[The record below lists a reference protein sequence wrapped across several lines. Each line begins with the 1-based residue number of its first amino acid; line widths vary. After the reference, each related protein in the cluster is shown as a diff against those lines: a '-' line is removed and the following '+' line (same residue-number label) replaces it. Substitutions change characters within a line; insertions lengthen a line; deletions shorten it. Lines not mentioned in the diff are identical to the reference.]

1 MKTTYGSSDS
11 LVLRCC
17 RPGSVC
23 VPNGSCEPR
32 SSSPSRRSR
41 PLVDRTDGEDDR
53 GVPRLFELEQ
63 RDRTLPTRLTYVR
76 KNRMKTNCLILLAAI
91 VALFHTAAD
100 SSAQERSAAKVPNF
114 VLVYID
120 DLGWAETSVE
130 MIKGRQDTRSDYYQ
144 TPNIERLAQD
154 GMVLSSCY
162 SPSALC
168 APSRNSLLHGMT
180 PSRLRYT
187 VLSALEAKKKYMGTI
202 TIPQA
207 LKQANPDYVTAHFG
221 KWHNES
227 IKPTAAGY
235 DVTDGPNGNGP
246 GDFTDDRQTHLPDDD
261 PKRIFSLTDK
271 SVQFIKEQAAAH
283 KPFYLQLSHYAMHIW
298 HDSLKETREKFKAL
312 PGGRKYSKQ
321 DDKSEEEMS
330 ISQYNHGW
338 IINYAAMLD
347 DMDRALGTLLDAL
360 DELGIADNTYVI
372 LTSDNGGG
380 FRGNAP
386 LKGGKGSLYEGG
398 IRMPSFVR
406 GPGIKP
412 GSYCDVP
419 VVQWDFLQTF
429 YDLAGGTRPLPPE
442 LDGGSLRDVFE
453 NGNQGVV
460 NRNTEELVFHFP
472 WHTGEAESA
481 IRVGKYKLRK
491 NLDSLE
497 TQLFDI
503 SEDIGEKRDLAR
515 KLPDVVRTLEQQR
528 VAYLESVDAE
538 TVTLTRRNYV
548 ELLEGGWIENGR
560 KRLTQLEAELAADPQ
575 NKQKAFKVKISRNH
589 VNFQDRQLER
599 SRRLIRMH
607 EERGT
612 AEQK

>member
-1 MKTTYGSSDS
+1 MKRFPLFILS
-11 LVLRCC
+11 VLAL
-17 RPGSVC
+17 S
-23 VPNGSCEPR
+23 
-32 SSSPSRRSR
+32 
-41 PLVDRTDGEDDR
+41 TD
-53 GVPRLFELEQ
+53 
-63 RDRTLPTRLTYVR
+63 
-76 KNRMKTNCLILLAAI
+76 LA
-91 VALFHTAAD
+91 L
-100 SSAQERSAAKVPNF
+100 SAAKAPNF
-114 VLVYID
+114 VLIYVD

-130 MIKGRQDTRSDYYQ
+130 MIKGRKDTCSDFFQ
-144 TPNIERLAQD
+144 TPNMERLAKG
-154 GMVLSSCY
+154 GMVLSACY

-187 VLSALEAKKKYMGTI
+187 VLSAVEAKKKYMGKI

-207 LKQANPDYVTAHFG
+207 LKKANPEYVTAHFG

-246 GDFTDDRQTHLPDDD
+246 GDFADDGKTHLLDDD
-261 PKRIFSLTDK
+261 PKRIFSLTEK
-271 SVQFIKEQAAAH
+271 SVDFMKEQVKAD

-298 HDSLKETREKFKAL
+298 HDSLKETREKYRSL
-312 PGGRKYSKQ
+312 PVGRKYLKQ
-321 DDKSEEEMS
+321 DDKSREEMS

-347 DMDRALGTLLDAL
+347 DMDRSFGTLLDAI

-386 LKGGKGSLYEGG
+386 LKAGKGSLYEGG
-398 IRMPSFVR
+398 IRMPSFVC

-429 YDLAGGTRPLPPE
+429 YDLAGGTAPLPSE

-453 NGNQGVV
+453 NGNKGKVK
-460 NRNTEELVFHFP
+460 RNTEALVFHFP
-472 WHTGEAESA
+472 WHTGVAESA
-481 IRVGKYKLRK
+481 IRVGNYKLRK
-491 NLDSLE
+491 DLDTLE
-497 TQLFDI
+497 IELFDL
-503 SEDIGEKRDLAR
+503 SEDIGEKYDLSGQMPE
-515 KLPDVVRTLEQQR
+515 LVQTLDQQR
-528 VAYLESVDAE
+528 VAYLDSINAE

-548 ELLEGGWIENGR
+548 ALLEGGWIKNGR
-560 KRLTQLEAELAADPQ
+560 NRLAKLKAELTADPD
-575 NKQKAFKVKISRNH
+575 NKQKAFRVDVSQNH
-589 VNFQDRQLER
+589 VDFQDRQLER
-599 SRRLIRMH
+599 SKRLIKMH

-612 AEQK
+612 VDKN